1 MTLAQFVDDVV
12 DLSASLARRFAQERI
27 VLVGHSWGS
36 VIGLLAVARR
46 PEIFAAYVG
55 IGQMSRMAE
64 SERLSY
70 ELTLAEARRAGD
82 RGAIARLTAIG
93 PPPYT
98 GADWRSRFMTE
109 RRFVGRLRGEYH
121 ASTSGAFGVVL
132 RNLLLSPEYTV
143 LDRVNFFRGIFRSL
157 DLLFPELYR
166 TDLFTEVPEV
176 AVPVTFCLGRH
187 DREVPSELSARY
199 FEALRAPR
207 KELVWF
213 ERSAHMPNSEERDAF
228 NRLMIE
234 KVRPIR
240 VIAGRA
246 PATG

>member
-1 MTLAQFVDDVV
+1 MK
-12 DLSASLARRFAQERI
+12 
-27 VLVGHSWGS
+27 
-36 VIGLLAVARR
+36 
-46 PEIFAAYVG
+46 
-55 IGQMSRMAE
+55 
-64 SERLSY
+64 
-70 ELTLAEARRAGD
+70 
-82 RGAIARLTAIG
+82 
-93 PPPYT
+93 
-98 GADWRSRFMTE
+98 FMTE
-109 RRFVGRLRGEYH
+109 RRVVGRLRGEYH

-132 RNLLLSPEYTV
+132 RNLLLSAEYTM

-213 ERSAHMPNSEERDAF
+213 ERSAHMPNCEERDAF
-228 NRLMIE
+228 NKLMIE
-234 KVRPIR
+234 KVRPAR
-240 VIAGRA
+240 VIAGGA
-246 PATG
+246 PATRSRPLG